1 MDTRAL
7 VVRPESRPG
16 QEQAVADFLRGGLEI
31 VQGEPGTTTWFAL
44 RLGPSTF
51 DTFAGDEGRQ
61 AHLFGQVAQARMA
74 QAPDFFSQA
83 PSIEQAD
90 ILAVKMP

>member
-1 MDTRAL
+1 MDTGAL
-7 VVRPESRPG
+7 VVRLEAGLG

-31 VQGEPGTTTWFAL
+31 VQGERGTTTWFAL

-51 DTFAGDEGRQ
+51 GIFAGNLGRQ
-61 AHLFGQVAQARMA
+61 AHLSGQVATALMA

-83 PSIEQAD
+83 PPIERAD
-90 ILAVKMP
+90 ILAPKMP

>member
-1 MDTRAL
+1 MDTGAL
-7 VVRPESRPG
+7 VVRLVSRPG
-16 QEQAVADFLRGGLEI
+16 RDQAVADFLRGGLEI
-31 VQGEPGTTTWFAL
+31 IQGEPGTTTWFAL
-44 RLGPSTF
+44 RLGPSIF

-61 AHLFGQVAQARMA
+61 AYLSGQVAAALMA

-83 PSIEQAD
+83 PLIERAD